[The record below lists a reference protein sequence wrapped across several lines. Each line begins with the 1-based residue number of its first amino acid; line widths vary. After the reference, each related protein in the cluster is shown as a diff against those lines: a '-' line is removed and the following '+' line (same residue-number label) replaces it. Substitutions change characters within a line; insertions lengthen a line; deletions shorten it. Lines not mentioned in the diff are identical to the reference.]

1 MPLGMRSSKRA
12 RCQGRHSQRH
22 APCNPPQP
30 TNAMAATTPTPC
42 HALPTSTVRLSLP
55 SPHLALWQ
63 GYTKPGEM
71 LSSTGLDSARHS
83 DGDDDS
89 DALLMEAGSRMAP
102 FQIMHTRSATKDTAY
117 A

>member
-1 MPLGMRSSKRA
+1 
-12 RCQGRHSQRH
+12 
-22 APCNPPQP
+22 
-30 TNAMAATTPTPC
+30 MAATTPTPC